1 MLMCHHVLA
10 IRCHLST
17 LTHPLALTRMKQ
29 LKSWL
34 NKKLAC
40 SNDFYQMSRYR
51 NAKVCRF
58 RRTQNWRHTLGTSR
72 QAALIATQRRKR
84 YIFCCPSCH
93 QYLGLPELGNLAI
106 GSPALM
112 KSNSLSI
119 ELKSESGKGRGGDFP
134 TGKGK
139 HAAKGS

>member
-1 MLMCHHVLA
+1 
-10 IRCHLST
+10 
-17 LTHPLALTRMKQ
+17 MK
-29 LKSWL
+29 
-34 NKKLAC
+34 
-40 SNDFYQMSRYR
+40 D
-51 NAKVCRF
+51 
-58 RRTQNWRHTLGTSR
+58 TLGTSR
-72 QAALIATQRRKR
+72 QAAFIATQRRKR

-119 ELKSESGKGRGGDFP
+119 ELKSESGKGRGEDFP

-139 HAAKGS
+139 HTAKGS